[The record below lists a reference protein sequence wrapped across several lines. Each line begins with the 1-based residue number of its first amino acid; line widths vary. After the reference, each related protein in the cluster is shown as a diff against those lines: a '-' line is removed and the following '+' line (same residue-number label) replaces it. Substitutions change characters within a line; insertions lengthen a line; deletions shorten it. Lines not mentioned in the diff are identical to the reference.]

1 MRPPCWEERNMLN
14 KAILMGRLTADPELR
29 YTQSNTPVTSFTL
42 AVNRSYGKEQQADF
56 IDVVAWNKTA
66 EFVCQYFRKGLLVA
80 VEGRLQTRHW
90 EDKQGNKRKSVEVV
104 ADEVFFAE
112 SKKSDRQQ
120 DHTSPDDFEPLKG
133 EPGDLP
139 F

>member
-1 MRPPCWEERNMLN
+1 MLN
-14 KAILMGRLTADPELR
+14 KVILMGRLTADPELR
-29 YTQSNTPVTSFTL
+29 HTQNNIPVTSFTL
-42 AVNRSYGKEQQADF
+42 AVDRGYGQDKQTDF
-56 IDVVAWNKTA
+56 LDIVAWRKTA
-66 EFVCQYFRKGLLVA
+66 EIVSQWFSKGMLVA
-80 VEGRLQTRHW
+80 VSGRLQTRTW
-90 EDKQGNKRKSVEVV
+90 EDKQGNKRKAVEVV

-120 DHTSPDDFEPLKG
+120 EYSPSDDFEPLEG